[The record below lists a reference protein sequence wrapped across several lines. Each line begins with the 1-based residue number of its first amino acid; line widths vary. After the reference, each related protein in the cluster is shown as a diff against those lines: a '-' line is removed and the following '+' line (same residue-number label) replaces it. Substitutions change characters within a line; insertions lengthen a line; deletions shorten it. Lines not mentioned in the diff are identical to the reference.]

1 MSASPA
7 LFVDSSLDP
16 PDELVNNRADPDD
29 RAVLEDWYLDRG
41 IRVTRLGCALF
52 FIHAYDA
59 AAAYA
64 AAANNTDA
72 DAADAADDAAAAAYD
87 DAAAAAVVALSTL
100 LLGEIDMH
108 DGLKLIQ
115 LPGRYGYSVTRVGW
129 MRRVGGDEWELL
141 PGAVSIGRTSGQR
154 TIDQVAIDGPGK
166 DHQLWPPSKGVEEI
180 HRLVI
185 RRSMPADEKAWAKHC
200 PKPKD
205 WASP

>member
-52 FIHAYDA
+52 FIH
-59 AAAYA
+59 
-64 AAANNTDA
+64 DA
-72 DAADAADDAAAAAYD
+72 DAANAANAADAANADANANA
-87 DAAAAAVVALSTL
+87 DADAAAAVVALSTL